1 MEIELWVSGFQNKKG
16 TKILFLV
23 LLGVQFLN
31 AKFTLR
37 FFLLTQLYFSSGS
50 SALRGLGGG
59 AGWS

>member
-23 LLGVQFLN
+23 LLDVQFLN

-37 FFLLTQLYFSSGS
+37 FFLLTQLYFSLGS